1 MQVDR
6 AWYQNYRLGTINIL
20 NINKMHGLFLICFL
34 ILTSTT
40 GLPSFKYAQLDL
52 TKSLVLDDFG
62 IFAPKYSGK
71 AASMRGKTLGRLNG
85 AIDEYEWLSNEFS
98 NSDLITVSNSEDFLN
113 KIRNYEIL
121 HLAMHTVADASLPD
135 EAVMYISD
143 DEEVDL
149 ETLYNTGLNSK
160 LVFLSSCQS
169 ARVDDSNNNISS
181 RSIHRAFAHSGV
193 SNTIA
198 SLYEVPDDV
207 TSKITQEFYTHLKA
221 GNSSLFSLSLAK
233 QKYLKG
239 VKINALSHPYY
250 WSGLVHN
257 GLGVHFAETGKNTR
271 LDNLVIMILSISI
284 MISYT
289 LSQMR

>member
-1 MQVDR
+1 M
-6 AWYQNYRLGTINIL
+6 
-20 NINKMHGLFLICFL
+20 
-34 ILTSTT
+34 
-40 GLPSFKYAQLDL
+40 PSFKYAQLDL